1 MATGAGVD
9 ENEVLRLVAAAEED
23 REHPLAQAIVSA
35 AKERGLEVR
44 RTGKFAAVPM
54 GCWQQPIVTASPLAT
69 LVCWSAK
76 ASHATAFSRART
88 SRRPVRPQRRAQSL
102 GGRLAGA
109 SALAMTAAASP
120 SIATCTLV
128 HRPARRGRT
137 RHRRGHRAGPAHRQY
152 RHGRR
157 ALTAGPRGRNGR
169 RRRKGC
175 APLAHAV
182 WAYVALPE
190 PRDDRGRCRGVV
202 RTVGVRHPHSAHTGR
217 VALPRRGTRWP
228 RSASRLVL
236 PGMRAA
242 ALGAGGPGDRAS
254 SEIAAHMELAS
265 CSARTTENA
274 RELD

>member
-23 REHPLAQAIVSA
+23 REHPLAEAIVSA

-137 RHRRGHRAGPAHRQY
+137 WHRRGHRA
-152 RHGRR
+152 
-157 ALTAGPRGRNGR
+157 
-169 RRRKGC
+169 
-175 APLAHAV
+175 
-182 WAYVALPE
+182 
-190 PRDDRGRCRGVV
+190 
-202 RTVGVRHPHSAHTGR
+202 
-217 VALPRRGTRWP
+217 
-228 RSASRLVL
+228 VL
-236 PGMRAA
+236 PTDKAA
-242 ALGAGGPGDRAS
+242 TVA
-254 SEIAAHMELAS
+254 EL
-265 CSARTTENA
+265 
-274 RELD
+274 